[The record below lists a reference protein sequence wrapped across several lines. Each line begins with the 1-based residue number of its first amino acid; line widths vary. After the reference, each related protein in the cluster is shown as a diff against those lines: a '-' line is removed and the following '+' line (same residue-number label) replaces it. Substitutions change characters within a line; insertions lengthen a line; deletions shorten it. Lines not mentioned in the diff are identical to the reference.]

1 MLNKLDTLLSKNMA
15 SAKRSAIREI
25 LKLTQNP
32 NVISFAGGLPA
43 EKSFPVEDI
52 KVCMNEV
59 LDTEGTKALQY
70 GTTEGC
76 IELREQLVKHY
87 KSQGVE
93 IEINNIMITT
103 ASQQGLDLTSKIF
116 INPGDKVICGL
127 PSYLGGLSAFRSYGG
142 IPVGVKFD
150 KDGMCPVE
158 LEKKLVQMEKDNDLP
173 KFLYL
178 IPDFQNPAGI
188 TYPGKRRIEL
198 LDIAEKFNLL
208 VIEDSPYRELRFD
221 GEEQKMMFEIDK
233 SSRVIVLGT
242 FSKILA
248 PGFRIGWVVA
258 HEKIIEKYITAK
270 QATDLCTPAIL
281 QMAVAK
287 YMEKGML
294 QKNLAK
300 TIDMYRLK
308 RDLML
313 DCFRKYM
320 PKEITWTEPQ
330 GGLFLFLNLPD
341 GMDSEELFQIAIKSN
356 VAFVIG
362 KVFHCDGSGQ
372 NTMRMNF
379 SFPTHEQID
388 TGVKRLADAIK
399 LMLEG

>member
-1 MLNKLDTLLSKNMA
+1 MLNKLNSILSKNMA
-15 SAKRSAIREI
+15 AAKRSAIREI

-32 NVISFAGGLPA
+32 DVISFAGGLPA

-52 KVCMNEV
+52 KICMNEI
-59 LDTEGTKALQY
+59 LDNVGTKALQY

-87 KSQGVE
+87 KLQGVDVGVE
-93 IEINNIMITT
+93 NIVITT
-103 ASQQGLDLTSKIF
+103 ASQQGLDLTAKIF
-116 INPGDKVICGL
+116 INPGDKIICGL
-127 PSYLGGLSAFRSYGG
+127 PSYLGGLSAFRAYGG
-142 IPVGVKFD
+142 VPVGVRFD
-150 KDGMCPVE
+150 DDGMCPIE
-158 LEKKLVQMEKDNDLP
+158 LGKMLAKMEADNDLP

-188 TYPGKRRIEL
+188 TYPEKRRQEL
-198 LDIAEKFNLL
+198 LDIAEKYNLL

-221 GEEQKMMFEIDK
+221 GAEQKMMYQLDK
-233 SSRVIVLGT
+233 SNRVVALGT

-270 QATDLCTPAIL
+270 QASDLCTPAIL
-281 QMAVAK
+281 QMAVGK

-294 QKNLAK
+294 EKNLAK
-300 TIDMYRLK
+300 TIDMYRVK

-320 PKEITWTEPQ
+320 PKGITWTEPE
-330 GGLFLFLNLPD
+330 GGLFLFLNLPE
-341 GMDSEELFQIAIKSN
+341 GMDSEELFKIAIEKN

-362 KVFHCDGSGQ
+362 KVFHCDGSGI
-372 NTMRMNF
+372 NTMRLNF

-388 TGVKRLADAIK
+388 TGVKRLADSIRI
-399 LMLEG
+399 LLEK

>member
-1 MLNKLDTLLSKNMA
+1 MLDKLDSLLSKNMA
-15 SAKRSAIREI
+15 GAKRSAIREI

-32 NVISFAGGLPA
+32 EIISFAGGLPA

-59 LDTEGTKALQY
+59 LDTAGTKALQY

-76 IELREQLVKHY
+76 NELREQIVKHY

-93 IEINNIMITT
+93 IGINNIMISTS
-103 ASQQGLDLTSKIF
+103 SQQGLDLTSKIF
-116 INPGDKVICGL
+116 INPEDKIICGL

-142 IPVGVKFD
+142 ILVGIKFD
-150 KDGMCPVE
+150 KDGMCPIE
-158 LEKKLVQMEKDNDLP
+158 LEKTLKKMAAENDLP
-173 KFLYL
+173 KFIYL

-188 TYPGKRRIEL
+188 TYPETRRLEL
-198 LDIAEKFNLL
+198 LKIAEKYNLL
-208 VIEDSPYRELRFD
+208 IIEDSPYRELRFD
-221 GEEQKMMFEIDK
+221 GKEQKMMYDLDK
-233 SSRVIVLGT
+233 SNRVVVLGT

-248 PGFRIGWVVA
+248 PGFRIGWIIA
-258 HEKIIEKYITAK
+258 HENIIEKFVTAK
-270 QATDLCTPAIL
+270 QSTDLCAPAIL
-281 QMAVAK
+281 QMTIAK

-294 QKNLAK
+294 QKNLK
-300 TIDMYRLK
+300 NTINMYRIK

-320 PKEITWTEPQ
+320 PQGITWTEPE
-330 GGLFLFLNLPD
+330 GGLFLFLNLPEGID
-341 GMDSEELFQIAIKSN
+341 AEDLFKIAIKNN

-362 KVFHCDGSGQ
+362 KVFHCDGSGI
-372 NTMRMNF
+372 NTMRLNF

-388 TGVKRLADAIK
+388 IGVKRLAESIK
-399 LMLEG
+399 TMLG

>member
-1 MLNKLDTLLSKNMA
+1 MLDKLDSLLSKNMA

-32 NVISFAGGLPA
+32 EIISFAGGLPA

-59 LDTEGTKALQY
+59 LDTAGTKALQY

-76 IELREQLVKHY
+76 NELREQIVKHY

-93 IEINNIMITT
+93 IGINNIMISTS
-103 ASQQGLDLTSKIF
+103 SQQGLDLTSKIF
-116 INPGDKVICGL
+116 INPEDKIICGL

-142 IPVGVKFD
+142 ILVGIKFD
-150 KDGMCPVE
+150 KDGMCPIE
-158 LEKKLVQMEKDNDLP
+158 LEKTLKKMAAENDLP
-173 KFLYL
+173 KFIYL

-188 TYPGKRRIEL
+188 TYPETRRLEL
-198 LDIAEKFNLL
+198 LKIAEKYNLL
-208 VIEDSPYRELRFD
+208 IIEDSPYRELRFD
-221 GEEQKMMFEIDK
+221 GKEQKMMYDLDK
-233 SSRVIVLGT
+233 SNRVVVLGT

-248 PGFRIGWVVA
+248 PGFRIGWIIA
-258 HEKIIEKYITAK
+258 HENIIEKFVTAK
-270 QATDLCTPAIL
+270 QSTDLCAPAIL
-281 QMAVAK
+281 QMTIAK

-294 QKNLAK
+294 QKNLK
-300 TIDMYRLK
+300 NTINMYRIK

-320 PKEITWTEPQ
+320 PQGITWTEPE
-330 GGLFLFLNLPD
+330 GGLFLFLNLPEGID
-341 GMDSEELFQIAIKSN
+341 AEDLFKIAIKNN

-362 KVFHCDGSGQ
+362 KVFHCDGSGI
-372 NTMRMNF
+372 NTMRLNF

-388 TGVKRLADAIK
+388 IGVKRLAESIK
-399 LMLEG
+399 TMLG

>member
-1 MLNKLDTLLSKNMA
+1 MLDKLDSLLSKNMA
-15 SAKRSAIREI
+15 GAKRSAIREI

-32 NVISFAGGLPA
+32 EIISFAGGLPA

-59 LDTEGTKALQY
+59 LDTAGTKALQY

-76 IELREQLVKHY
+76 NELREQIVKHY

-93 IEINNIMITT
+93 IGINNIMISTS
-103 ASQQGLDLTSKIF
+103 SQQGLDLTSKIF
-116 INPGDKVICGL
+116 INPEDKIICGL

-142 IPVGVKFD
+142 ILVGIKFD
-150 KDGMCPVE
+150 KDGMCPIE
-158 LEKKLVQMEKDNDLP
+158 LEKTLTKMAAENDLP
-173 KFLYL
+173 KFIYL

-188 TYPGKRRIEL
+188 TYPETRRLEL
-198 LDIAEKFNLL
+198 LKIAEKYNLL
-208 VIEDSPYRELRFD
+208 IIEDSPYRELRFD
-221 GEEQKMMFEIDK
+221 GKEQKMMYDLDK
-233 SSRVIVLGT
+233 SNRVVVLGT

-248 PGFRIGWVVA
+248 PGFRIGWIIA
-258 HEKIIEKYITAK
+258 HENIIEKFVTAK
-270 QATDLCTPAIL
+270 QSTDLCAPAIL
-281 QMAVAK
+281 QMTIAK

-294 QKNLAK
+294 QKNLK
-300 TIDMYRLK
+300 NTINMYRIK

-320 PKEITWTEPQ
+320 PQGITWTEPE
-330 GGLFLFLNLPD
+330 GGLFLFLNLPEGID
-341 GMDSEELFQIAIKSN
+341 AEDLFKIAIKNN

-362 KVFHCDGSGQ
+362 KVFHCDGSGI
-372 NTMRMNF
+372 NTMRLNF

-388 TGVKRLADAIK
+388 IGVKRLAESIK
-399 LMLEG
+399 TMLG